1 MSKLKEIRNRRSLTQ
16 EELSEVSGISI
27 RTIQRI
33 EKELSTGSPHT
44 IKTLAEALEIQSI
57 DLLPDQGNDTSNSA
71 YKSGIGKV
79 MLMNLSSLM
88 LGIFP
93 LGNIIFP
100 SVIFFFNRKNS
111 IVNKLGRKI
120 LSFQILLTMFLFLT
134 LVVTGMVFGRGFG
147 IIPAP
152 VVYTYWIVMP
162 VNILF
167 TLLIAIQ
174 FSKGNKI
181 LESTPRLL

>member
-1 MSKLKEIRNRRSLTQ
+1 MSKLREIRKQQSLTQ
-16 EELSEVSGISI
+16 EELSEVSGVSI

-33 EKELSTGSPHT
+33 EKGLSAGSPHT
-44 IKTLAEALEIQSI
+44 IKTLAKALEIQNI
-57 DLLPDQGNDTSNSA
+57 DLLPDPDNDTSEST

-88 LGIFP
+88 LAVFP

-100 SVIFFFNRKNS
+100 SIIFFLNRKNS
-111 IVNKLGRKI
+111 TVNKLGRKI

-134 LVVTGMVFGRGFG
+134 LIVTGMVFGRGFG

-152 VVYTYWIVMP
+152 VVYTYWIVVP

-167 TLLIAIQ
+167 TTLTAINLG
-174 FSKGNKI
+174 KENEI
-181 LESTPRLL
+181 LEYVPRLL